1 MDLEKKME
9 LVKNGFSE
17 KMDLG
22 VGKVDLRCRAAV
34 GAENWICGG
43 GARRRAAGVG
53 RGGRKSGFTLPR
65 GGRRRKLDLRWRRAA
80 ARGGGWGSFIMYKWI

>member
-53 RGGRKSGFTLPR
+53 DHS
-65 GGRRRKLDLRWRRAA
+65 
-80 ARGGGWGSFIMYKWI
+80 